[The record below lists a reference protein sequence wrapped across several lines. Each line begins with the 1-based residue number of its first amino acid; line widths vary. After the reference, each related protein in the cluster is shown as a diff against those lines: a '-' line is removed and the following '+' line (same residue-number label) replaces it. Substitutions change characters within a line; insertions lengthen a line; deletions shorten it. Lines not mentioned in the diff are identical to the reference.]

1 MTATEEDPVVFII
14 DDDETVRET
23 VADLLHSVGLG
34 AQTFGSAKEFLE
46 AKRPDVPGC
55 IVLDV
60 RLPGASGLEVQRTL
74 TDSNILLPIIF
85 ISGHGTIPMSVKAI
99 KSGAKEFLTKPLND
113 QEFLDAVQACIEQD
127 RVRRQQARLVAELRQ
142 RFNSL
147 TSREQ
152 EVLPLVITGRLNKQ
166 IAGQLELS
174 EMTVKVHRGQI
185 MRKMRARSLVELVRM
200 ADQLGIRAGK
210 P

>member
-1 MTATEEDPVVFII
+1 MTATEEEPVVFII

-74 TDSNILLPIIF
+74 TDLNILLPIIF

-99 KSGAKEFLTKPLND
+99 KSAAKE
-113 QEFLDAVQACIEQD
+113 
-127 RVRRQQARLVAELRQ
+127 
-142 RFNSL
+142 
-147 TSREQ
+147 
-152 EVLPLVITGRLNKQ
+152 
-166 IAGQLELS
+166 
-174 EMTVKVHRGQI
+174 
-185 MRKMRARSLVELVRM
+185 
-200 ADQLGIRAGK
+200 
-210 P
+210 